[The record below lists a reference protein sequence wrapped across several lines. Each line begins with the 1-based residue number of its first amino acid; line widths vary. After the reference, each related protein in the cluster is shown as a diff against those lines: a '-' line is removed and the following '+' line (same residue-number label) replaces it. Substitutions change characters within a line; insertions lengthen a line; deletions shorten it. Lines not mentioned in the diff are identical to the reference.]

1 MNCKNILITAGPTR
15 ERIDPVR
22 FISNRSSG
30 KMGYAL
36 AKAAEKLCKNV
47 TLISG
52 PVNLTPPD
60 GINVIQVE
68 SAKEMA
74 CEVRKAA
81 NSADLIIMAAAVADY
96 RPKSPSDSKIKKSD
110 SDMAIELERTTDILA
125 ELGKEKGDK
134 ILAGFAAETDN
145 VIKNAKEKLARKNLD
160 WIIANDVSRSDAGFQ
175 SETNEVTMISKNG
188 NVIELPLQ
196 KKEKLAEL
204 ILKNILNP
212 LFS

>member
-68 SAKEMA
+68 SAEEMA

-212 LFS
+212 FF